1 MMKLRTA
8 PPAPGWGRPSHEGR
22 PTPSMP
28 LLLDPPLLD
37 VPDRAERAR
46 LEVLQRLLRDG
57 KHVVRV
63 AEVVRLVLVE
73 DLVERLVLLLAGRD
87 RAVPIRRVPGLLDGL
102 VHRRVLEVGEA
113 EALDLLGR
121 VGDLARVPDLV
132 RVGLRAERPADD
144 RRLERRVTGG
154 ELGDEALERLRC
166 RLGVDA
172 ELLVLLGSDGGE
184 RLTLG
189 VARVG
194 RDREVELLARR
205 V

>member
-1 MMKLRTA
+1 MMKLRTG
-8 PPAPGWGRPSHEGR
+8 PPAPGWGPPSHEGR
-22 PTPSMP
+22 PTRSMP

-87 RAVPIRRVPGLLDGL
+87 RAVPIRWVPGLFDGL
-102 VHRRVLEVGEA
+102 VHRRVLEEREA

-132 RVGLRAERPADD
+132 RVGLGAERPSDD
-144 RRLERRVTGG
+144 RRLEGRVTCGQ
-154 ELGDEALERLRC
+154 LGHEALERLRGGL
-166 RLGVDA
+166 RVDA
-172 ELLVLLGSDGGE
+172 ELLVLLG
-184 RLTLG
+184 
-189 VARVG
+189 
-194 RDREVELLARR
+194 RDRR
-205 V
+205 